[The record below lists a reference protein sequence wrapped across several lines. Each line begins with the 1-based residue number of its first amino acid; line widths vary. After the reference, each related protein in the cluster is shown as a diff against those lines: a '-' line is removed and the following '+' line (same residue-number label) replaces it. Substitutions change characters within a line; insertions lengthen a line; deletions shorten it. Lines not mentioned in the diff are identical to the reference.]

1 MVNSSEWSC
10 LKIRFYRHEW
20 IFCFSILSME
30 DEWRMMNDEWWML
43 KDDDFKLLR
52 GFEDEQI
59 DGQMNKLTDISEC
72 RVAFAIEKSF
82 QMWYFPN

>member
-1 MVNSSEWSC
+1 M
-10 LKIRFYRHEW
+10 K
-20 IFCFSILSME
+20 
-30 DEWRMMNDEWWML
+30 NDEWWML